1 MLSEELKSIRA
12 ALGELLGRVDQ
23 DNAEV
28 IRNCRRNL
36 EAAEEQADNI
46 EKNLVCLDWTTEKV
60 EISLPRPQI
69 TISAREIKISGVLP
83 AREIRR
89 VI

>member
-12 ALGELLGRVDQ
+12 ALGELLGKVDQ

-36 EAAEEQADNI
+36 EAATEQAEHL
-46 EKNLVCLDWTTEKV
+46 EK
-60 EISLPRPQI
+60 II
-69 TISAREIKISGVLP
+69 VLK
-83 AREIRR
+83 E
-89 VI
+89 VD

>member
-12 ALGELLGRVDQ
+12 ALGGLLDKVDQ
-23 DNAEV
+23 NNAEV
-28 IRNCRRNL
+28 IRQCRRNL

-46 EKNLVCLDWTTEKV
+46 EKNLVCLDWTTEGV
-60 EISLPRPQI
+60 EISLPHPQI

-83 AREIRR
+83 ARELRR
-89 VI
+89 AL